1 MMSSSPCLVLDRLE
15 PDVSR
20 LMNAWLAVRQHTE
33 WPVAGRRLR
42 IQWGYVPPHSSFAVA
57 IECTLAGQAVL
68 VKLDGLAGIDP
79 RLVGEPFSRLPAPM
93 RNLVIERLAA
103 DFFAALPAAFMHDA
117 DIGAVHWSML
127 DIEAWPCA
135 IGFAVTRED
144 GTQSRGTL
152 AATALQTLE
161 WLHQAMPQSAPAPRV
176 SRDGLPVAVR
186 LRVGRTVLAMSMV
199 RGLGVG
205 DVAWIEEGGAI
216 SRHGVTL
223 IFIPGNSSQRAWS
236 ARLKH
241 RTVALQ
247 SPYSGILAPEQGL
260 VVNRG
265 EQSTM
270 HKDHTD
276 IEVPVVFEMGQMV
289 LPLAEIESLYAD
301 QTFELEQD
309 AGQATV
315 TLSVFG
321 SVIAEGKLITIGRKL
336 GVRIVRV
343 AGSGNEQSA

>member
-1 MMSSSPCLVLDRLE
+1 MMPDSPCLVLDRLE

-20 LMNAWLAVRQHTE
+20 LMNAWLAVRQYSD
-33 WPVAGRRLR
+33 WAVGGRRLR
-42 IQWGYVPPHSSFAVA
+42 IQWGWEPPHASFAVA
-57 IECTLAGQAVL
+57 IECTLAGRAVL

-79 RLVGEPFSRLPAPM
+79 RLVGEPFSRMPEPM
-93 RNLVIERLAA
+93 RNLLIERVAA
-103 DFFAALPAAFMHDA
+103 DFFAALPQGFMHDA
-117 DIGAVHWSML
+117 DIRAVHWSMP
-127 DIEAWPCA
+127 DSAAWPCA
-135 IGFAVTRED
+135 IGFVATRED

-152 AATALQTLE
+152 AAGALPALE
-161 WLHQAMPQSAPAPRV
+161 WLHQAMPHGAPAPLV
-176 SRDGLPVAVR
+176 SRDELPVAVR
-186 LRVGRTVLAMSMV
+186 LRVGRTVLATSAV
-199 RGLGVG
+199 RSLGVG
-205 DVAWIEEGGAI
+205 DVVWIDEGGAI

-223 IFIPGNSSQRAWS
+223 VAIAGNSGQRAWS

-241 RTVALQ
+241 RTVTLHA
-247 SPYSGILAPEQGL
+247 PYSGIL

-270 HKDHTD
+270 HNDHTD

-289 LPLAEIESLYAD
+289 LPLAEIERLHAD

-309 AGQATV
+309 ACLATV

-321 SVIAEGKLITIGRKL
+321 SVIAQGKLITIGRKL

>member
-1 MMSSSPCLVLDRLE
+1 MMPDSTCLVLDQLE
-15 PDVSR
+15 PDASR

-42 IQWGYVPPHSSFAVA
+42 IQWGYVPPHSLFAVA
-57 IECTLAGQAVL
+57 VECTLAGHAVL
-68 VKLDGLAGIDP
+68 LKLDGLAGIDP

-93 RNLVIERLAA
+93 RNLVIERVAA
-103 DFFAALPAAFMHDA
+103 DFFAALPPAFMHDA
-117 DIGAVHWSML
+117 DIRAVHWSMP
-127 DIEAWPCA
+127 DSEAWPCA
-135 IGFAVTRED
+135 IGFVATRED
-144 GTQSRGTL
+144 GTQSRGAL
-152 AATALQTLE
+152 AASALQTLE
-161 WLHQAMPQSAPAPRV
+161 WLHQAMPQGAPVPSLA
-176 SRDGLPVAVR
+176 RDDLPVAVR
-186 LRVGRTVLAMSMV
+186 LRVGRTALAMSTV

-205 DVAWIEEGGAI
+205 DVAWIDEGGAV

-223 IFIPGNSSQRAWS
+223 VFIPGNSSQRAWS
-236 ARLKH
+236 AHIKH

-247 SPYSGILAPEQGL
+247 APYSGILAPEQGL

-289 LPLAEIESLYAD
+289 LPLAEIERLHAD

-309 AGQATV
+309 ASLATV

>member
-1 MMSSSPCLVLDRLE
+1 MMSDSAALVLDQLE

-20 LMNAWLAVRQHTE
+20 LVNAWLAVRQFSE

-42 IQWGYVPPHSSFAVA
+42 IQWGCVLPHAPFAVA
-57 IECTLAGQAVL
+57 IECTLAGQALL
-68 VKLDGLAGIDP
+68 VKFDGLAGIDP
-79 RLVGEPFSRLPAPM
+79 RLVGEPFSHLPAPT
-93 RNLVIERLAA
+93 RNLVIERVAA
-103 DFFAALPAAFMHDA
+103 DFSAALPQGFMHDV
-117 DIGAVHWSML
+117 DIRAVHWTAPDSA
-127 DIEAWPCA
+127 AWPCA
-135 IGFAVTRED
+135 IGFTVIRED
-144 GTQSRGTL
+144 GAQSRGTL
-152 AATALQTLE
+152 AAGVLRTLE
-161 WLHQAMPQSAPAPRV
+161 WLHQAMPQGALAPLV
-176 SRDGLPVAVR
+176 SRGDMPVAVC
-186 LRVGRTVLAMSMV
+186 LRVGRTVLAKSTV
-199 RGLGVG
+199 RGLGAG
-205 DVAWIEEGGAI
+205 DVVWIDEGGAI

-223 IFIPGNSSQRAWS
+223 VFIPGNSSQRAWS
-236 ARLKH
+236 VRLKQ
-241 RTVALQ
+241 RTVTLQ
-247 SPYSGILAPEQGL
+247 APYSGILAHAQGL

-289 LPLAEIESLYAD
+289 LPLAEIERLHAD

-309 AGQATV
+309 ASLATV

-321 SVIAEGKLITIGRKL
+321 SVIAQGKLIAIGSKL